1 MFELCP
7 NSKLQTTSFE
17 GKVIVSFIKSVEIIN
32 NNNDNG
38 NYAAVESC

>member
-7 NSKLQTTSFE
+7 NFQTTSFE

-32 NNNDNG
+32 NNDNNG